1 MCVFNVLHFLIGQK
15 MYFTEM
21 VSLYL
26 AHAIPTPQLKEL
38 VSGIIRHSKMKV
50 DYDLDLVIMTYLA
63 IIQQWVRSIKI
74 LHSTHTG
81 G

>member
-1 MCVFNVLHFLIGQK
+1 MCVLMSCIILAEK

-26 AHAIPTPQLKEL
+26 AHAIPTLQLKEL
-38 VSGIIRHSKMKV
+38 VSGIIHHSKMKV

-63 IIQQWVRSIKI
+63 IIRQWVRSIKI
-74 LHSTHTG
+74 LHSTHRG
-81 G
+81 A